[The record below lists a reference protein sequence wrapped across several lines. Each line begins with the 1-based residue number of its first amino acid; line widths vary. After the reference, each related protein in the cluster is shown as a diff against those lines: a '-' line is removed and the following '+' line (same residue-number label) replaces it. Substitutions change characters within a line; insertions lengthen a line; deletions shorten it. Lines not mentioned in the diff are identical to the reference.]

1 MAQNNTNP
9 PELSASI
16 ASPFLIAFAF
26 GVGVFFLLAVSQMLS
41 VGFSAT
47 DKSAETTIMEP
58 PQLIDL
64 QEPPEEEIEEEEI
77 EELEEDVEP
86 PTLEQ
91 LEIAMNA
98 DVSGLASG
106 DFTVDAYSI
115 KSELDDLIFEIKD
128 LSVRPEVI
136 EQSSPIYPPDLRRNK
151 ISGEVMVEFVV
162 RPDGRTDKIRITKST
177 NSGFDESTR
186 RAVQRWRFKPGE
198 KDGKAVSTRVRIPI
212 PFNAR

>member
-1 MAQNNTNP
+1 MAQHNTNP

-16 ASPFLIAFAF
+16 ASPFIIAFVF
-26 GVGVFFLLAVSQMLS
+26 GVAVFFLLAISQMLS
-41 VGFSAT
+41 VGFSPT
-47 DKSAETTIMEP
+47 DKSAEITVMEP

-64 QEPPEEEIEEEEI
+64 QEPPEEEIEEDEI
-77 EELEEDVEP
+77 DDLEEDVEP

-115 KSELDDLIFEIKD
+115 KSELEDLIFEIKD
-128 LSVRPEVI
+128 LSVRPELTQPV
-136 EQSSPIYPPDLRRNK
+136 EPVYPPDLQRNK
-151 ISGEVMVEFVV
+151 ISGEVTVEFVV
-162 RPDGRTDKIRITKST
+162 RPDGSTDKIRITKST
-177 NSGFDESTR
+177 NSGFDEAAR

-198 KDGKAVSTRVRIPI
+198 KDGKAVSTRVRVPI
-212 PFNAR
+212 PFRVR